1 MKKSLKSL
9 KLKKEVITK
18 FEQETIKGGCPVH
31 GGGPGNTFFCITN
44 GPLNTC
50 PPPGVQCY

>member
-9 KLKKEVITK
+9 QLKKEVITK
-18 FEQETIKGGCPVH
+18 LEQEKVKGGCPQH
-31 GGGPGNTFFCITN
+31 GGGATRFCITN
-44 GPLNTC
+44 GPLMSC

>member
-9 KLKKEVITK
+9 QLKKEVITK
-18 FEQETIKGGCPVH
+18 LEQDKVKGGCPQP
-31 GGGPGNTFFCITN
+31 GGPGATRFCITN

>member
-9 KLKKEVITK
+9 QLKKEVITK
-18 FEQETIKGGCPVH
+18 LEQEKVKGGCPLP
-31 GGGPGNTFFCITN
+31 GGGPGATRFCITN